1 MDYEQEWPGFYVDPA
16 AQEEPAETVTPTAST
31 LYELAERYKALRD
44 EKKKAE
50 DYLKEVTADK
60 DQAERQLFD
69 LMIQTETENF
79 TRKGTRFSVSIKTRA
94 SAKGGCK
101 EELFAALRAHGY
113 GDLVVETVNA
123 NSLTSLVKELKEA
136 NDQEVPGWIADVV
149 NLYDQSN
156 VSVTK
161 STRKS

>member
-1 MDYEQEWPGFYVDPA
+1 MDYEKEWPEYYDEPA
-16 AQEEPAETVTPTAST
+16 AQEQIEEITPTASAM
-31 LYELAERYKALRD
+31 YELAERYKALRD

-50 DYLKEVTADK
+50 DYLKQVTSEKDK
-60 DQAERQLFD
+60 AEKQLFE
-69 LMIQTETENF
+69 LMLQTETENF
-79 TRKGTRFSVSIKTRA
+79 TRKGTRFSMSVKTRA
-94 SAKGGCK
+94 STKASCK
-101 EELFAALRAHGY
+101 DDLFAALRAHGY

-136 NDQEVPGWIADVV
+136 NDQEVPEWIANVV
-149 NLYDQSN
+149 NLYDQSS

>member
-1 MDYEQEWPGFYVDPA
+1 MDYEQEWPVY
-16 AQEEPAETVTPTAST
+16 EEPAAHEQEEAVTPTANAM
-31 LYELAERYKALRD
+31 YELAERYKALRD

-50 DYLKEVTADK
+50 DYLKEVASEKDK
-60 DQAERQLFD
+60 AEKELFD

-79 TRKGTRFSVSIKTRA
+79 TRKGTRFSVTIKTRA
-94 SAKGGCK
+94 SAKAGSK
-101 EELFAALRAHGY
+101 DELFAALRAHGY

-136 NDQEVPGWIADVV
+136 NEQEVPKRIADVV
-149 NLYDQSN
+149 NLYDQSS

>member
-1 MDYEQEWPGFYVDPA
+1 MDYEQEWPEFEEPA
-16 AQEEPAETVTPTAST
+16 AQEQEEAVTPTANAM
-31 LYELAERYKALRD
+31 YELAERLKALRD

-60 DQAERQLFD
+60 DQTEKQLFD

-79 TRKGTRFSVSIKTRA
+79 TRKGTRFSVTIKTRA
-94 SAKGGCK
+94 SAKAGCK
-101 EELFAALRAHGY
+101 EDLFAALRSHGY
-113 GDLVVETVNA
+113 GDLVYETVNA

-136 NDQEVPGWIADVV
+136 NEQEVPKWIADVV
-149 NLYDQSN
+149 NLYDQSS

>member
-1 MDYEQEWPGFYVDPA
+1 MDYEQEWPVY
-16 AQEEPAETVTPTAST
+16 EEPAVQEQEEAVTPTANAM
-31 LYELAERYKALRD
+31 YELAERLKALRD

-60 DQAERQLFD
+60 DQTEKQLFD

-79 TRKGTRFSVSIKTRA
+79 TRKGTRFSITIKTRA
-94 SAKGGCK
+94 SAKAGSK
-101 EELFAALRAHGY
+101 EELFAALRSHGY
-113 GDLVVETVNA
+113 GDLVYETVNA

-136 NDQEVPGWIADVV
+136 NEQEVPGWIADVV
-149 NLYDQSN
+149 NLYDQEN

-161 STRKS
+161 STRKR